1 MKTNT
6 NNTTKVIVKASWW
19 KSPSYYEI
27 TEEGLETT
35 QTLAKEWSK
44 DHNINWRANKLA
56 ELLSKYPYSGTSF
69 YGKANQLYV
78 QDKESVYLDWTSF
91 GMHKGCKHGM
101 DPVLTN
107 IKEN

>member
-6 NNTTKVIVKASWW
+6 NNTTKIIVKASWW
-19 KSPSYYEI
+19 KAPSYYEI
-27 TEEGLETT
+27 TEEGLETA
-35 QTLAKEWSK
+35 QTLVAVWSK
-44 DHNINWRANKLA
+44 YHNINWIANELA

-78 QDKESVYLDWTSF
+78 QDKESAYLDWTRF
-91 GMHKGCKHGM
+91 GLEKGCKHGM

-107 IKEN
+107 IKEK